1 VSFSV
6 SRLGAL
12 GLARHRLS
20 ISIWFLELLYMHHLL
35 VTLGSHGDVHPFVG
49 LGMRLRQ
56 RGHRVTLA
64 ANRVFQPVV
73 EKAGLEFAEL
83 GTEDDFHAALHHPDL
98 WHPRKGFR
106 AVFEFSVQPMMR
118 PAFELIQR
126 FAAEGDLVVTA
137 HAIAFGARI
146 AQEKLGVPLASVHL
160 APCVMRGA
168 YCPPKLTPSNF
179 MNYLPAWMNRCLFR
193 IVDGLVIDPLLAKP
207 INVFRAELGLPPV
220 KRIIDEWWMSPQ
232 RVIGLFPDW
241 FAPPQVDWP
250 PQLRLTGFPLFDERT
265 HHELATELKDFLAV
279 GPPPVVFTF
288 GSAMT
293 QAADQFAASIAACQQ
308 SGRRGLLLA
317 RHSDQLPSSLPPG
330 ILHVPYAPFSELLP
344 HCAVLVHHG
353 GIGTTAQ
360 ALAAGVP
367 QLVVPFAHDQFDNAE
382 RVKRL
387 GCGIELSQSK
397 YQPRLI
403 AKTLEQLIGDPA
415 ISSQCQTIA
424 QRMRQDDPVDTACD
438 WIERLDNSRN
448 FIATASSDG

>member
-1 VSFSV
+1 
-6 SRLGAL
+6 
-12 GLARHRLS
+12 
-20 ISIWFLELLYMHHLL
+20 MHHLL
-35 VTLGSHGDVHPFVG
+35 ITLGSHGDVHPFVG
-49 LGMRLRQ
+49 LGIRLQQ

-64 ANRVFQPVV
+64 ANGLFQSMVQ
-73 EKAGLEFAEL
+73 KAGLEFAEL
-83 GTEDDFHAALHHPDL
+83 GTGEDFHAALHHPDL

-106 AVFEFSVQPMMR
+106 AVFEFGVLPMMR
-118 PAFELIQR
+118 PTFELIRR

-146 AQEKLGVPLASVHL
+146 AQEKLGVPLATVHL
-160 APCVMRGA
+160 APCVVRSA
-168 YCPPKLTPSNF
+168 ISPPRYFATGFLNC
-179 MNYLPAWMNRCLFR
+179 LPAWMNRWLFR
-193 IVDGLVIDPLLAKP
+193 WVMDALVVDPLLAKP
-207 INVFRAELGLPPV
+207 INAFRAELGLLPV
-220 KRIIDEWWMSPQ
+220 KRIIDQWWMSPEL
-232 RVIGLFPDW
+232 VVGLFPDW

-265 HHELATELKDFLAV
+265 HHELAAELEDFLAD
-279 GPPPVVFTF
+279 GAPPVVFTF

-317 RHSDQLPSSLPPG
+317 RHSDQMPTSLPPG

-344 HCAVLVHHG
+344 HCATLVHHG

-387 GCGIELSQSK
+387 GCGMDLSQSK

-403 AKTLEQLIGDPA
+403 ARALDQLIGNPA
-415 ISSQCQTIA
+415 IAAQCQTIA
-424 QRMRQDDPVDTACD
+424 QRMRQDDPVDIACD

-448 FIATASSDG
+448 FVATASSDG